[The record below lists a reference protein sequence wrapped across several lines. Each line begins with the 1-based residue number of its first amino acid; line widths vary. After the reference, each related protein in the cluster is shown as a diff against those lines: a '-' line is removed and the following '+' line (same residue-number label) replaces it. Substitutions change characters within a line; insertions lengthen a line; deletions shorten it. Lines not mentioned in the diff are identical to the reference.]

1 MNILYKKICVIFL
14 DNADFMMKNNIF
26 RTRW

>member
-1 MNILYKKICVIFL
+1 MNILYKKNLRYLF